1 MVGFIIQRILHS
13 ILLLFLV
20 SVISFIIIQLPPV
33 DFIDLRLEELKQEGN
48 PNAELIMLDLR
59 HRYGLDQPVW
69 MQYFR
74 WIGGF
79 FRGDLGVS
87 FDQNERP
94 VSSIIMDRLPMT
106 LALSLAT
113 MLFIYIVAIPIGI
126 YCATHQYSAGDNALT
141 FIGFI
146 GMATPSFLLALIVMF
161 IIVMYTDMP
170 IGGFISP
177 EYMDSPWSFAKFM
190 NFLSH
195 LWIPVVILGL
205 GGTAGLIRI
214 MRSSLLETLG
224 QQYITTARAKGVKEF
239 FVIYKHALRV
249 AINPVVTI
257 IGISIPGIISGEG
270 LVAMIMNL
278 PTIGP
283 VFVRSLQVLDMFL
296 AGSILMITAVFVVL
310 GNLIGDIMLAWVD
323 PRIRFD

>member
-1 MVGFIIQRILHS
+1 MFGFIIQRILHS

-20 SVISFIIIQLPPV
+20 SVISFVIIQLPPT

-69 MQYFR
+69 AQYFR
-74 WIGGF
+74 WAGGLL
-79 FRGDLGVS
+79 RGDLGVS

-94 VSSIIMDRLPMT
+94 VSTIIMDRLPMT

-126 YCATHQYSAGDNALT
+126 FCATHQYSPGDNAFT

-161 IIVMYTDMP
+161 FIVMYTDMP

-177 EYMDSPWSFAKFM
+177 EYMDAPWSFAKFI

-195 LWIPVVILGL
+195 LWVPVVILGL
-205 GGTAGLIRI
+205 SGTAGLIRI

-310 GNLIGDIMLAWVD
+310 GNLIGDILLAWVD

>member
-1 MVGFIIQRILHS
+1 MLSFIIQRILHS

-20 SVISFIIIQLPPV
+20 SVISFMIIQLPPT

-59 HRYGLDQPVW
+59 ERYGLDRPAW
-69 MQYFR
+69 FQYFR
-74 WIGGF
+74 WMGGLLQ
-79 FRGDLGVS
+79 GDLGVS

-94 VSSIIMDRLPMT
+94 VSSIIMERLPMT
-106 LALSLAT
+106 LVLSLAT
-113 MLFIYIVAIPIGI
+113 MLFIYLVAIPIGI
-126 YCATHQYSAGDNALT
+126 YCATHQYSFGDNSFT

-161 IIVMYTDMP
+161 FIVLYTDMP
-170 IGGFISP
+170 IGGFLSP
-177 EYMDSPWSFAKFM
+177 EYMDAPWSFAKLINM
-190 NFLSH
+190 LSH

-205 GGTAGLIRI
+205 SGTAGLIRI

-249 AINPVVTI
+249 AINPIITI
-257 IGISIPGIISGEG
+257 IGISIPAIISGEA
-270 LVAMIMNL
+270 LVSMIMNL
-278 PTIGP
+278 PTLGP

-296 AGSILMITAVFVVL
+296 AGSILMITSVFVVL
-310 GNLIGDIMLAWVD
+310 GNLIADILLAWVD
-323 PRIRFD
+323 PRIRYD

>member
-1 MVGFIIQRILHS
+1 MFGFIVQRIFHS

-20 SVISFIIIQLPPV
+20 SVISFIIIQLPPT

-59 HRYGLDQPVW
+59 YRYGLDRPVW
-69 MQYFR
+69 EQYFR
-74 WIGGF
+74 WAGGLV
-79 FRGDLGVS
+79 RGDLGVS

-94 VSSIIMDRLPMT
+94 VSTIIMERLPMT
-106 LALSLAT
+106 IILSIVT
-113 MLFIYIVAIPIGI
+113 MLFIYLVAIPIGI
-126 YCATHQYSAGDNALT
+126 YCATHQYSVGDNAFT

-161 IIVMYTDMP
+161 LIVMYTDLP
-170 IGGFISP
+170 IGGFLSP
-177 EYMDSPWSFAKFM
+177 QYMDAPWSIAKVI
-190 NFLSH
+190 NLLSH
-195 LWIPVVILGL
+195 MWIPVVILGMS
-205 GGTAGLIRI
+205 GTAGLIRI

-257 IGISIPGIISGEG
+257 IGISIPGIISGEA
-270 LVAMIMNL
+270 LVASIMNL
-278 PTIGP
+278 PTVGP
-283 VFVRSLQVLDMFL
+283 VFLRSLQVLDMFL
-296 AGSILMITAVFVVL
+296 AGSILMITSVFVIL
-310 GNLIGDIMLAWVD
+310 GNLIGDILLAWVD

>member
-1 MVGFIIQRILHS
+1 MLGFIAQRILHS

-20 SVISFIIIQLPPV
+20 SVISFTIIQLPPT

-59 HRYGLDQPVW
+59 YRYGLDRSIPE
-69 MQYFR
+69 QYFR
-74 WIGGF
+74 WAGGLL
-79 FRGDLGVS
+79 RGDLGVS

-94 VSSIIMDRLPMT
+94 VSTIIMERLPMT

-113 MLFIYIVAIPIGI
+113 MLFIYLVAIPIGI
-126 YCATHQYSAGDNALT
+126 YCATHQYSAGDNVFT

-146 GMATPSFLLALIVMF
+146 GMATPSFLLALIIMF
-161 IIVMYTDMP
+161 LIVMYTDMP

-177 EYMDSPWSFAKFM
+177 EYMDQPWSFAKLL

-205 GGTAGLIRI
+205 SGTAGLIRI

-257 IGISIPGIISGEG
+257 IGISIPGIISGEA
-270 LVAMIMNL
+270 LVASIMNL
-278 PTIGP
+278 PTVGP
-283 VFVRSLQVLDMFL
+283 VFLRSLQVLDMFL
-296 AGSILMITAVFVVL
+296 AGSILMITAVFVVI
-310 GNLIGDIMLAWVD
+310 GNLIGDILLAWVD

>member
-1 MVGFIIQRILHS
+1 M
-13 ILLLFLV
+13 
-20 SVISFIIIQLPPV
+20 IIQLPPT

-59 HRYGLDQPVW
+59 ERYGLDRPAW
-69 MQYFR
+69 FQYFR
-74 WIGGF
+74 WMGGLLQ
-79 FRGDLGVS
+79 GDLGVS

-94 VSSIIMDRLPMT
+94 VSSIIMERLPMT
-106 LALSLAT
+106 LVLSLAT
-113 MLFIYIVAIPIGI
+113 MLFIYLVAIPIGI
-126 YCATHQYSAGDNALT
+126 YCATHQYSFGDNSFT

-161 IIVMYTDMP
+161 FIVLYTDMP
-170 IGGFISP
+170 IGGFLSP
-177 EYMDSPWSFAKFM
+177 EYMDAPWSFAKLINM
-190 NFLSH
+190 LSH

-205 GGTAGLIRI
+205 SGTAGLIRI

-249 AINPVVTI
+249 AINPIITI
-257 IGISIPGIISGEG
+257 IGISIPAIISGEA
-270 LVAMIMNL
+270 LVSMIMNL
-278 PTIGP
+278 PTLGP

-296 AGSILMITAVFVVL
+296 AGSILMITSVFVVL
-310 GNLIGDIMLAWVD
+310 GNLIADILLAWVD
-323 PRIRFD
+323 PRIRYD